1 MLAERTPKPKET
13 TVSSN
18 GDHRY
23 DVDDPSFQETLGK
36 QLLKAKRGDGTIAPE
51 DFSRIVLGK

>member
-1 MLAERTPKPKET
+1 MLTDREPKQRTP
-13 TVSSN
+13 VSSN
-18 GDHRY
+18 GDLRY
-23 DVDDPSFQETLGK
+23 DVDDPDFQDTLGK